1 MPQKYKVFMDKH
13 VIHFTSVPIPDI
25 EIVENAMPLN
35 ISSLL
40 GILKNQEIQ
49 AVNPH
54 PKSELKT
61 FFKQF
66 NKIKTAGGLVYHPE
80 SESYLWIKRLGLWD
94 LPKGKIEQGESSKDA
109 AIREITEECGL
120 TGILQL
126 KHRICSTYHAY
137 EFRNKSILK
146 KNNWYYLEYQ
156 GDLITKPQLEENITE
171 AQWMKKDEIENCLKQ
186 TYPSIEEVIFRAFES

>member
-1 MPQKYKVFMDKH
+1 MDKH

-66 NKIKTAGGLVYHPE
+66 NKIKTAGGLVYHSD

-120 TGILQL
+120 TGMLQL

>member
-1 MPQKYKVFMDKH
+1 MDKH

-171 AQWMKKDEIENCLKQ
+171 AQWMKKDEIENCLKR